1 MSLLQFTR
9 RFTSTEPNL
18 YHFVMDI
25 AWFGLALATT
35 TRFLSVYAIH
45 LGATASH
52 LALMTSLPALML
64 LISSMFS
71 GWWRSR
77 HQDTHHAVL
86 LPSFSFRLSF
96 IFLAFTPFLP
106 AEWQPT
112 WIVVLLTLAAIPQGI
127 SGVIF
132 LGLMRESVSAEN
144 WTTLNSQRHIAMN
157 LSIAVGA
164 LCAGIWLQKMPFP
177 LNYQI
182 MFLFAFGATLFS
194 LWHVARIKPQ
204 FAVTYEKPS
213 LLSRHLW
220 KSKHF
225 KHMLLTVVLT
235 HIPFFMIYPLVP
247 LQLIDGF
254 GASESFIAIFS
265 LAELT
270 GGICIAG
277 FANQWM
283 KRWSQYR
290 VMSTAMICT
299 GFAVAIIA
307 LAPTLMLTLPA
318 AFILGGSWTLV
329 GIGLMGL
336 ISDHV
341 PAEQGMSYNM
351 IFTQCVGLSVFIGP
365 LLGNILM
372 SNGINLVTA
381 LIVGAGLRIIG
392 GWLIGLQH
400 EEVASENIS
409 MMSEADKIVQHG

>member
-1 MSLLQFTR
+1 MSLLQLTR
-9 RFTSTEPNL
+9 RFTTTEPNL

-45 LGATASH
+45 LGATATH
-52 LALMTSLPALML
+52 LALMTSLPALVL
-64 LISSMFS
+64 LVSSMFS

-77 HQDTHHAVL
+77 HQDTHHAIL
-86 LPSFSFRLSF
+86 LPSFGFRLNF
-96 IFLAFTPFLP
+96 ILLAFTPFLP
-106 AEWQPT
+106 SEWQAT
-112 WIVVLLTLAAIPQGI
+112 WIVVLLTLTAIPQGV

-144 WTTLNSQRHIAMN
+144 WTQLNSRRHIAMN
-157 LSIAVGA
+157 ISIAIGA
-164 LCAGIWLQKMPFP
+164 LCAGVWLQKMPFP

-182 MFLFAFGATLFS
+182 MFLVAFGATLFS
-194 LWHVARIKPQ
+194 LWHVAHIKPQ
-204 FAVTYEKPS
+204 FAVTYEKAS
-213 LLSRHLW
+213 VLSRHLW

-254 GASESFIAIFS
+254 GASEGFIAIFS
-265 LAELT
+265 LAELI
-270 GGICIAG
+270 GGICVAG
-277 FANQWM
+277 FASQWI

-299 GFAVAIIA
+299 GVAIAIIA
-307 LAPTLMLTLPA
+307 LVPIAVMTLPA
-318 AFILGGSWTLV
+318 AFLLGGSWTLV
-329 GIGLMGL
+329 GIGLMSL

-341 PAEQGMSYNM
+341 PAEQSMSYNM
-351 IFTQCVGLSVFIGP
+351 MFTQCVGLSVFIGP
-365 LLGNILM
+365 LLGNILL
-372 SNGINLVTA
+372 SSGINLV
-381 LIVGAGLRIIG
+381 IVLLLGAVLRVLA

-400 EEVASENIS
+400 E
-409 MMSEADKIVQHG
+409 